1 MIAKESLA
9 ALAELYDF
17 AHQNLNPND
26 PGIND
31 ARDLLEAELRAQYDL
46 AFPGRSVTYGEFK
59 REAIRQ
65 MKRHLKT

>member
-1 MIAKESLA
+1 MISKESLA

-31 ARDLLEAELRAQYDL
+31 AGICSKPNYVLNTTWLFQG
-46 AFPGRSVTYGEFK
+46 GR
-59 REAIRQ
+59 
-65 MKRHLKT
+65 